1 MNARL
6 ERGEAT
12 GLRDIQ
18 TMTPPTFTPRG
29 TVGVVLQRLWRLP
42 QDLARGLIF
51 SQADENRV
59 TKKAVVRPTQIGDFG
74 DQFGPDPMNLG
85 QLQRPPEPSVAR
97 RGSGETHFPDRQRTE
112 ALVQSRERLLA
123 HARAD
128 AARVD
133 QLTIRLEVTQQ
144 EGADIGSRSFRVR
157 PSHDDK
163 LGPVEAL
170 RLDPHS
176 SVAGQIGAI
185 EPLRDDAFEPVLAGR
200 PPENL
205 AVAAFVPS
213 ARSIRQ
219 GRTEHGHGQ
228 KVPPTGT
235 LSTVR

>member
-1 MNARL
+1 
-6 ERGEAT
+6 
-12 GLRDIQ
+12 
-18 TMTPPTFTPRG
+18 
-29 TVGVVLQRLWRLP
+29 
-42 QDLARGLIF
+42 
-51 SQADENRV
+51 V
-59 TKKAVVRPTQIGDFG
+59 TKKAIVRPTQIGDFG
-74 DQFGPDPMNLG
+74 DQFGPDPMNPG

-97 RGSGETHFPDRQRTE
+97 RGSGERHLFDRQRLE
-112 ALVQSRERLLA
+112 ALVQRCERPLA

-128 AARVD
+128 AAHVD
-133 QLTIRLEVTQQ
+133 QMTIRLEVTEQ
-144 EGADIGSRSFRVR
+144 EGSDIRPRSFGVR

-170 RLDPHS
+170 RLDPRS
-176 SVAGQIGAI
+176 TVARQIGAI
-185 EPLRDDAFEPVLAGR
+185 EPLGDDAFEPVLAGR